1 MSANAHSDKHDA
13 RTRREEGAPR
23 KRARRRRGSSAPV
36 SRAFVAINFVCV
48 IIPIVIIAI
57 WAFADRWTWP
67 DLLPQEFSL
76 RGFEEV
82 LSGRLGTGVPMIL
95 QSIGIAFATAFLAT
109 AVAALAARAISH
121 YRWRGKT
128 FFSFSVILPF
138 IIPTTVFAMG
148 VQVLFIH
155 AGIARTVPGV
165 ILSHTIVAL
174 PYAILIMSDVTKAAG
189 TRLEE
194 AARTLGAGRI
204 ATALHV
210 TVPSILPG
218 ILSSLSMSYIM
229 SFSQY
234 FLTLLIGGGTVRTF
248 AVVLF
253 PYLSSGDRTIAGAYG
268 LTFIVITFLVFLF
281 FELLLKRFGLKEERN
296 LYG

>member
-1 MSANAHSDKHDA
+1 MAKPARSRRAH
-13 RTRREEGAPR
+13 
-23 KRARRRRGSSAPV
+23 APV
-36 SRAFVAINFVCV
+36 ARFFVILHVICV
-48 IIPIVIIAI
+48 LIPIAIIAI

-67 DLLPQEFSL
+67 NLLPQEFSL

-82 LSGRLGTGVPMIL
+82 LSGRMGSGLPMIL
-95 QSIGIAFATAFLAT
+95 QSVGIALATAVLAT
-109 AVAALAARAISH
+109 AVACLAARATSH
-121 YRWRGKT
+121 YTWRGKT
-128 FFSFSVILPF
+128 IFSFSVILPF
-138 IIPTTVFAMG
+138 IIPVTVFAMG

-155 AGIARTVPGV
+155 SGIARTVPGV
-165 ILSHTIVAL
+165 ILSHAIVAL
-174 PYAILIMSDVTKAAG
+174 PYAIIIMSDVTRAAG

-194 AARTLGAGRI
+194 AAHALGAGTL
-204 ATALHV
+204 ATTLHV
-210 TVPSILPG
+210 TIPAILPG
-218 ILSSLSMSYIM
+218 ILSSLSMSYIL

-268 LTFIVITFLVFLF
+268 ITFILITLAVFLL
-281 FELLLKRFGLKEERN
+281 FELLLKRFGLREERN